1 MINIRYKFFASIF
14 VIFIVALF
22 IVLLSRHVLKRKEA
36 IVLESSA
43 YYHKVES
50 LNDRYSFKKDI
61 FDDGCFDYNYVF
73 DTKQKYDRYSVK
85 DIMDILLQEKLQVFE
100 QAIKDVDINKNE
112 YKKYCA
118 EFEKLH
124 SEITEEECKAYKIR
138 YDWYLKTEQTLVEEI
153 TKKPILE
160 LRVYCRK
167 EYTSPAGRNHYELE
181 KIYHDREIREMVKA
195 ARECET
201 YRASEEYRRRLE
213 RSRITAKVRYQ
224 VMRRDQFR
232 CQICGA
238 RAEDGVRLHVDH
250 INPVSK
256 GGTSDMSNL
265 RTLCDR
271 CNLGKGDSVEE

>member
-1 MINIRYKFFASIF
+1 MQEILVFFDKYAVQIFAAIF

-160 LRVYCRK
+160 LRVYIVGKNTQVLLAETTMNLKRYIMTVRFAK
-167 EYTSPAGRNHYELE
+167 WLKLHGNVRHIVLLRN
-181 KIYHDREIREMVKA
+181 I
-195 ARECET
+195 
-201 YRASEEYRRRLE
+201 
-213 RSRITAKVRYQ
+213 
-224 VMRRDQFR
+224 
-232 CQICGA
+232 
-238 RAEDGVRLHVDH
+238 DGDWSAVGLQQKYVT
-250 INPVSK
+250 K
-256 GGTSDMSNL
+256 
-265 RTLCDR
+265 
-271 CNLGKGDSVEE
+271 

>member
-1 MINIRYKFFASIF
+1 MQEILVFFDKYAVQIFAAIF

-124 SEITEEECKAYKIR
+124 SEITLEYIVGKNTQVLLAETTMNLKR
-138 YDWYLKTEQTLVEEI
+138 YIMTVRFAKWLKLHGNVRHIVLLRNIDGDWSAVGLQQKYV
-153 TKKPILE
+153 TK
-160 LRVYCRK
+160 
-167 EYTSPAGRNHYELE
+167 
-181 KIYHDREIREMVKA
+181 
-195 ARECET
+195 
-201 YRASEEYRRRLE
+201 
-213 RSRITAKVRYQ
+213 
-224 VMRRDQFR
+224 
-232 CQICGA
+232 
-238 RAEDGVRLHVDH
+238 
-250 INPVSK
+250 
-256 GGTSDMSNL
+256 
-265 RTLCDR
+265 
-271 CNLGKGDSVEE
+271 

>member
-1 MINIRYKFFASIF
+1 MQEILVFFDKYAVQIFAAIF

-153 TKKPILE
+153 TKVL
-160 LRVYCRK
+160 L
-167 EYTSPAGRNHYELE
+167 A
-181 KIYHDREIREMVKA
+181 
-195 ARECET
+195 ET
-201 YRASEEYRRRLE
+201 TMNLKRYIMTVRF
-213 RSRITAKVRYQ
+213 AKWLKLHGNVRYI
-224 VMRRDQFR
+224 VLLRN
-232 CQICGA
+232 I
-238 RAEDGVRLHVDH
+238 DGDWSAVGLQQKYVT
-250 INPVSK
+250 K
-256 GGTSDMSNL
+256 
-265 RTLCDR
+265 
-271 CNLGKGDSVEE
+271 

>member
-1 MINIRYKFFASIF
+1 MQEILVFFDKYAVQIFAAIF
-14 VIFIVALF
+14 VLF

-138 YDWYLKTEQTLVEEI
+138 YEEI
-153 TKKPILE
+153 TKNLFLNLE
-160 LRVYCRK
+160 YIVGKNTQVLLAETTMNLKRYIMTVRFAKWLKLHGNVRHIVLLR
-167 EYTSPAGRNHYELE
+167 N
-181 KIYHDREIREMVKA
+181 I
-195 ARECET
+195 
-201 YRASEEYRRRLE
+201 
-213 RSRITAKVRYQ
+213 
-224 VMRRDQFR
+224 
-232 CQICGA
+232 
-238 RAEDGVRLHVDH
+238 DGDWSAVGLQQKYVT
-250 INPVSK
+250 K
-256 GGTSDMSNL
+256 
-265 RTLCDR
+265 
-271 CNLGKGDSVEE
+271 